1 MKPFSK
7 KAPSGKWGGDKKFGT
22 RSSSDRKPFGRD
34 FAKTEMFQ
42 ATCSE
47 CGNACEV
54 PFKPTGRKP
63 ILCDKCFKKDRQTD
77 QNRFGGASS
86 GGPSFSDRRGAP
98 RQESAQYRNRGTD
111 SQSDEFKKIHAKLD
125 AILRALS

>member
-1 MKPFSK
+1 MKPFQK
-7 KAPSGKWGGDKKFGT
+7 KAPSGKWGGDKKFGG
-22 RSSSDRKPFGRD
+22 RNPSGRKPFGRD

-42 ATCSE
+42 ATCNE

-63 ILCDKCFKKDRQTD
+63 ILCDMCFKKDGHED
-77 QNRFGGASS
+77 QKRFRGAR
-86 GGPSFSDRRGAP
+86 PDRPAFNDRRAP
-98 RQESAQYRNRGTD
+98 RSD

>member
-1 MKPFSK
+1 MKPFQK
-7 KAPSGKWGGDKKFGT
+7 KAPSGKWGGDKKFGG
-22 RSSSDRKPFGRD
+22 RSSSDRKSFSRS

-47 CGNACEV
+47 CGNTCEV

-63 ILCDKCFKKDRQTD
+63 ILCDRCFKKDGPTD
-77 QNRFGGASS
+77 QKRFRGSS
-86 GGPSFSDRRGAP
+86 PDRPVFNDRRAS
-98 RQESAQYRNRGTD
+98 RSD
-111 SQSDEFKKIHAKLD
+111 STSDEFKKIHAKLD

>member
-1 MKPFSK
+1 MKPFQK
-7 KAPSGKWGGDKKFGT
+7 KAPSGKWGGDKKFGG
-22 RSSSDRKPFGRD
+22 RSPSDRKPFGRD
-34 FAKTEMFQ
+34 SRETTMFQ

-63 ILCDKCFKKDRQTD
+63 ILCDRCFKSDGNTSRK
-77 QNRFGGASS
+77 RFGESGFDRPAFNERSAHSS
-86 GGPSFSDRRGAP
+86 
-98 RQESAQYRNRGTD
+98 Y

>member
-7 KAPSGKWGGDKKFGT
+7 KAPSGKWGGDKKFSG
-22 RSSSDRKPFGRD
+22 RGSSDRKPYGRD

-63 ILCDKCFKKDRQTD
+63 ILCDKCFKKDGQTD
-77 QNRFGGASS
+77 QKRFRGAGSDR
-86 GGPSFSDRRGAP
+86 PSFSDRRAP
-98 RQESAQYRNRGTD
+98 RQESTQYRSRGTD
-111 SQSDEFKKIHAKLD
+111 SQSDELKKIHAKLD

>member
-1 MKPFSK
+1 MKPFQK
-7 KAPSGKWGGDKKFGT
+7 KIPSGKWDGDKKFGK
-22 RSSSDRKPFGRD
+22 RSPSDRKSFGGDSRE
-34 FAKTEMFQ
+34 TTMFQ

-63 ILCDKCFKKDRQTD
+63 ILCDRCFKKDGHDDRK
-77 QNRFGGASS
+77 RFS
-86 GGPSFSDRRGAP
+86 GVRSDRSVFNDR
-98 RQESAQYRNRGTD
+98 SATRSY
-111 SQSDEFKKIHAKLD
+111 SQSDEFKKIHVKLD